1 MFKVNNEDT
10 RTTPGVFLGEAT
22 DKNGDPVSLNCCF
35 TISQEYFQSQESR
48 AGRLSRLLDF

>member
-10 RTTPGVFLGEAT
+10 RTTPGVFLDEAT